1 MATMDEG
8 TRRRLQA
15 QFQQGAKMA
24 ATGNFDYATEMFTA
38 CVVRDPGN
46 LVYVSNFLG
55 NLQKKYNNNKKGA
68 KLASMRIAGPKAA
81 IKKSVMQKHW
91 PEVIK
96 SGVEVLKLNPWDTS
110 TLKDLAIACEN
121 LNYDDSQLAFLR
133 AALDADM
140 ADPEVNRT
148 AGRALAKQGKFDDA
162 IRCYTRV
169 LKALP
174 KDEEAG
180 RAIADLT
187 VEKTIS
193 KGGYEEAEST
203 RDVRANKED
212 EAPKGLQIT
221 PERQLEKEIARN
233 PADAGLYLKLAD
245 LHVTKERFEEA
256 EKTLAKA
263 LEASGGDVN
272 IRERLEDVQLRRQR
286 EQVVTAERLARE
298 KKTPESVT
306 LYKELRASLNRL
318 EIDIFRSRV
327 DRNPQQFGYKIEL
340 ATRLKAAAMY
350 KEAIPLFQAAQS
362 DPGRRGEV
370 LLHLGECFQQIQQYP
385 LAMRNYEAA
394 VEATA
399 GDLDVER
406 RKLALYRAGKIAM
419 AFFKDLAKADN
430 YLNELAGLDF
440 AYKDVADLLDKIR
453 KMREDG

>member
-1 MATMDEG
+1 MAMIDEG

-15 QFQQGAKMA
+15 QFQQGAKMS
-24 ATGNFDYATEMFTA
+24 ATGNFDYATEMFSA
-38 CVVRDPGN
+38 CVLGDPGN
-46 LVYVSNFLG
+46 LLYVSNFLG

-68 KLASMRIAGPKAA
+68 KLASMRVAGPKAA

-91 PEVIK
+91 PEIVK
-96 SGVEVLKLNPWDTS
+96 SGLEVLKLNPWDTG
-110 TLKDLAIACEN
+110 TLKDLALACEN
-121 LNYDDSQLAFLR
+121 LHYDECQLAYLR

-140 ADPEVNRT
+140 ADPEINRV

-162 IRCYTRV
+162 IRCFTRV
-169 LKALP
+169 VKALP
-174 KDEEAG
+174 KDEEAN

-221 PERQLEKEIARN
+221 PERQLEKEIAKN

-256 EKTLAKA
+256 EKVLAKA

-272 IRERLEDVQLRRQR
+272 VRERLEDVQLRRQR
-286 EQVVTAERLARE
+286 EQLVTAERLARE
-298 KKTPESVT
+298 KKTPEAVA
-306 LYKELRASLNRL
+306 LYKEMHSALNRL
-318 EIDIFRSRV
+318 EMDVFRSRV
-327 DRNPQQFGYKIEL
+327 ERNPQHYGYKIEL
-340 ATRLKAAAMY
+340 ATRLKTAGMY

-362 DPGRRGEV
+362 DAGRRGEV
-370 LLHLGECFQQIQQYP
+370 LLHLGDCFVQIKQYP
-385 LAMRNYEAA
+385 LAMRSYEAA

-406 RKLALYRAGKIAM
+406 RKKALYMAGKIAM
-419 AFFKDLAKADN
+419 LALKDLAKADN
-430 YLNELAGLDF
+430 YLNEVAGLDF

>member
-1 MATMDEG
+1 M
-8 TRRRLQA
+8 
-15 QFQQGAKMA
+15 
-24 ATGNFDYATEMFTA
+24 
-38 CVVRDPGN
+38 
-46 LVYVSNFLG
+46 
-55 NLQKKYNNNKKGA
+55 
-68 KLASMRIAGPKAA
+68 
-81 IKKSVMQKHW
+81 
-91 PEVIK
+91 
-96 SGVEVLKLNPWDTS
+96 
-110 TLKDLAIACEN
+110 
-121 LNYDDSQLAFLR
+121 
-133 AALDADM
+133 
-140 ADPEVNRT
+140 
-148 AGRALAKQGKFDDA
+148 
-162 IRCYTRV
+162 
-169 LKALP
+169 
-174 KDEEAG
+174 
-180 RAIADLT
+180 
-187 VEKTIS
+187 
-193 KGGYEEAEST
+193 
-203 RDVRANKED
+203 
-212 EAPKGLQIT
+212 
-221 PERQLEKEIARN
+221 
-233 PADAGLYLKLAD
+233 AD

-298 KKTPESVT
+298 KRTPESIT
-306 LYKELRASLNRL
+306 LFKELQSALNRL

-327 DRNPQQFGYKIEL
+327 DRNPQQFGFKIEL
-340 ATRLKAAAMY
+340 ALRLKAAGMF

-370 LLHLGECFQQIQQYP
+370 LLHLGECFQQIKQYP

-419 AFFKDLAKADN
+419 VAFKDLAKADN